1 LDMVP
6 IEDVIN
12 EGKTTG
18 MDADKVRDMLMK
30 LQKSGDIYYPKHG
43 FVKPT

>member
-1 LDMVP
+1 MVP
-6 IEDVIN
+6 IDEIIT
-12 EGKTTG
+12 EGKATG
-18 MDADKVRDMLMK
+18 IDADKVRDILMK